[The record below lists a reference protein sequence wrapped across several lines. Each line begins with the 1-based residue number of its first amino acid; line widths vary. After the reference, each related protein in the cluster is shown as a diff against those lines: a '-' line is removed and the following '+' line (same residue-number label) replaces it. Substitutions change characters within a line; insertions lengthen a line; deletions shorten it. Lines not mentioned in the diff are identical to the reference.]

1 MSLRDMIF
9 GMIVLRTT
17 PGPCLFCR
25 REAVTFTRE
34 HLPPES
40 VAGAAAVELLG
51 WVCAGCNNGF
61 SSDEVYF
68 ASHYHGA
75 EAGVLQQVTAKRW
88 RGARVQR
95 ADLNARYHVR
105 SNTATMRLKRPLK
118 PGQALPEFRATG
130 IGSMDIEP
138 RMIDA
143 QRLSRCLAKMALET
157 LAWQKP
163 GDALEDRFDAVRDYA
178 RGGSQLAFLP
188 YALGASRD
196 RLGARL
202 WEIQLNG
209 QTGWVAG
216 ALITLPGASY
226 AVQLCD
232 LDDLSRLWNF
242 ARLNGM
248 IFDDAG
254 TRTGR
259 VRFSL
264 NMQRPSTSSPERPS

>member
-1 MSLRDMIF
+1 M
-9 GMIVLRTT
+9 
-17 PGPCLFCR
+17 
-25 REAVTFTRE
+25 EFTRE

-40 VAGAAAVELLG
+40 VAGVAAVELLG
-51 WVCAGCNNGF
+51 WVCSACNNGF

-75 EAGVLQQVTAKRW
+75 EAGAFQQVEAKRW
-88 RGARVQR
+88 RGVRVQR
-95 ADLNARYHVR
+95 ADLDVRYDVR

-118 PGQALPEFRATG
+118 PGQASPEFRASG
-130 IGSMDIEP
+130 VGSLDTEP
-138 RMIDA
+138 RVIDA

-163 GDALEDRFDAVRDYA
+163 GHALDDRFDAVRGYA
-178 RGGSQLAFLP
+178 RRASHLAFLP
-188 YALGASRD
+188 YAVGASRG

-202 WEIQLNG
+202 WEVQFNG

-232 LDDLSRLWNF
+232 LEDLSPLWTF

-254 TRTGR
+254 TRAAR
-259 VRFSL
+259 VRFRL
-264 NMQRPSTSSPERPS
+264 NMQRPSTSSPPPLS